1 MRCLFK
7 KPEKVEFAMSG
18 EGLWSVLDMDGGGS
32 LSKRELSSFI
42 NNDELFEAGQ
52 P

>member
-1 MRCLFK
+1 
-7 KPEKVEFAMSG
+7 MSG

-42 NNDELFEAGQ
+42 NNDELFEAGH